1 MSGLERREQIVSL
14 LKKSEAPIPAK
25 SLADQFSVSRQVI
38 VQDIALLRASGYD
51 VFSTNRGY
59 LLNQPVTVSCVLK
72 VNHTDEQIEDE
83 LNTIVDLGGTAVD
96 VSVRHRIY
104 GVMEAPLMV
113 NSRRK
118 VQEFMK
124 DLKSGKSS
132 PLKNITSGYH
142 YHKIEAESE
151 EMLKMIEDALKEKGY
166 LIEKEENEL

>member
-1 MSGLERREQIVSL
+1 MSGLERREKIVNL
-14 LKKSEAPIPAK
+14 LKSSDTAIPAK
-25 SLADQFSVSRQVI
+25 NLADLFSVSRQVI

-51 VFSTNRGY
+51 VISTNRGY
-59 LLNQPVTVSCVLK
+59 LLNQPVTFSRILK

-83 LNTIVDLGGTAVD
+83 LNMIVDLGGMAVD
-96 VSVRHRIY
+96 VSVRHKIY
-104 GVMEAPLMV
+104 GSMEAPLMI

-124 DLKSGKSS
+124 DLNSGKSS

-151 EMLKMIEDALKEKGY
+151 ETLNIIENAFKEKGY
-166 LIEKEENEL
+166 LVEK

>member
-1 MSGLERREQIVSL
+1 MSGLERREKIVSL
-14 LKKSEAPIPAK
+14 LKSNEKAIPAK
-25 SLADQFSVSRQVI
+25 TLADMFSVSRQVI

-51 VFSTNRGY
+51 VISTNRGY

-72 VNHTDEQIEDE
+72 VYHTDEQIEDE

-96 VSVRHRIY
+96 VSVRHKIY
-104 GVMEAPLMV
+104 GPMEAPLLI

-124 DLKSGKSS
+124 ELNSGKSS

-151 EMLKMIEDALKEKGY
+151 EMLKVIENALREKGY
-166 LIEKEENEL
+166 LIKKDENE

>member
-1 MSGLERREQIVSL
+1 MSGLERREEIVSL
-14 LKKSEAPIPAK
+14 LKKSDKAIPAK
-25 SLADQFSVSRQVI
+25 NLADMFSVSRQVI

-51 VFSTNRGY
+51 IFSTNRGY
-59 LLNQPVTVSCVLK
+59 LLNQPVTVSRVLK

-83 LNTIVDLGGTAVD
+83 LITIVDLGGMAVD
-96 VSVRHRIY
+96 VSVRHKIY
-104 GVMEAPLMV
+104 GQMEAPLMI

-124 DLKSGKSS
+124 ELNSGKSS

-151 EMLKMIEDALKEKGY
+151 EMLNIIESALREKGY
-166 LIEKEENEL
+166 VVERDGDQE